1 MKDAFIE
8 KLDCFIEDHKSLFID
23 FEKLNKRNELE
34 SNDDFILYKKINSDD
49 FENTIQLND
58 LSYHLTNKI
67 YLFFNYATESSTIT
81 THGHNKKK
89 KNCLYLEAKKN
100 KNISKDL
107 KNKNMF
113 FNFLYFIASSKKRFS
128 TLKKQE
134 IEFLLKYYL
143 NDQLEKNS
151 YFLSFLNQYSC
162 DVCGYS
168 NNIYFNIFE
177 DNFEIKS
184 TECFYPNGFTEYKE
198 NIKISSGKLLCFSNL
213 EDSFKAA
220 IMISFRQNPNLPE
233 IHIDTIEGR
242 ILKSYNFFQHH
253 IQAKKKDLSE
263 DYLKHNVSTSFLINN
278 SLKYV
283 SFSINDNLISLTLNN
298 EKTDSNIK
306 VNRTNIFTYMD
317 KTEFL
322 NLCDVYK
329 ISIDSFH
336 YQEINVDN
344 GIYVI
349 TKDENLDNN
358 LISIKKK

>member
-1 MKDAFIE
+1 MKHTFIE
-8 KLDCFIEDHKSLFID
+8 KIDYFIEDNKSLFID
-23 FEKLNKRNELE
+23 FEKLNKQNELD
-34 SNDDFILYKKINSDD
+34 SNNNFILYKKINSHD

-58 LSYHLTNKI
+58 LSHHLTNKI
-67 YLFFNYATESSTIT
+67 SFFLTSAIDSATVIT
-81 THGHNKKK
+81 NGHNKRKS
-89 KNCLYLEAKKN
+89 YSFIEAKEN
-100 KNISKDL
+100 NNINSTL
-107 KNKNMF
+107 KNKNMLF
-113 FNFLYFIASSKKRFS
+113 DLLYFMASSKKRFS
-128 TLKKQE
+128 TLKRQE

-151 YFLSFLNQYSC
+151 YFLSFFIRYSC
-162 DVCGYS
+162 EVCGEVG
-168 NNIYFNIFE
+168 NLYFNIFK
-177 DNFEIKS
+177 DKFEIKS
-184 TECFYPNGFTEYKE
+184 TECLYPNGLLEYKE
-198 NIKISSGKLLCFSNL
+198 NIKIKSGKLLCFNNL
-213 EDSFKAA
+213 EESFKNV
-220 IMISFRQNPNLPE
+220 IMTAFRQNNNLPE
-233 IHIDTIEGR
+233 IHIDTLEGG
-242 ILKSYNFFQHH
+242 ILKNYNFFHH
-253 IQAKKKDLSE
+253 HTQIMRKDFSE
-263 DYLKHNVSTSFLINN
+263 KYLKYNVSTSFLINN

-322 NLCDVYK
+322 NLCDMYK

-344 GIYVI
+344 GVYVI